1 MIPVYAA
8 ASEEHYND
16 IAHVIPLVTRAMF
29 KEFTPRVALIG
40 WTEAQVDELRNM
52 VQLYTGRSIEPRQSS
67 PLSARALYNGYP
79 PRKPWG
85 FLNKS
90 GSHGWGR
97 MSIFSD
103 RMVGSQSIGHDFT
116 DGHRGMARAVRGAK
130 KFVRSRIRASEK
142 MTLIEMMQDPSL
154 LTGDTDQVV

>member
-52 VQLYTGRSIEPRQSS
+52 VQLYTGRSIEIITDSDE
-67 PLSARALYNGYP
+67 LM
-79 PRKPWG
+79 K
-85 FLNKS
+85 LNQV
-90 GSHGWGR
+90 R
-97 MSIFSD
+97 
-103 RMVGSQSIGHDFT
+103 GSQ
-116 DGHRGMARAVRGAK
+116 
-130 KFVRSRIRASEK
+130 
-142 MTLIEMMQDPSL
+142 
-154 LTGDTDQVV
+154 